1 MWASA
6 RDAPCGMLTPQQQ
19 VKARR
24 LKELGIVNPQWT
36 VEAAKNV
43 RLELAIACAFLEQES
58 GGGRNVFGHDRDGQ
72 GNYIFPAMDGT
83 VAVTEELYTEYK
95 RRRGP
100 KGKGG
105 MQGVGPMQLTWYS
118 FQDRAD
124 ELGGCWHPR
133 ANMQTGFEHAADLI
147 RRNGMNL
154 GIKTY
159 NGSGA
164 QADHYLQQMLPRIE
178 KWRAKLKVA
187 PEPLAAPTP
196 PAASPAPPH

>member
-1 MWASA
+1 
-6 RDAPCGMLTPQQQ
+6 MLTPQQQ

-43 RLELAIACAFLEQES
+43 GLELAIACAFLEQES

-196 PAASPAPPH
+196 PAASRAPPH

>member
-1 MWASA
+1 V
-6 RDAPCGMLTPQQQ
+6 LTPQQQ
-19 VKARR
+19 VKAR
-24 LKELGIVNPQWT
+24 LLIVLGIVNPQWT
-36 VEAAKNV
+36 VEAEHNTG
-43 RLELAIACAFLEQES
+43 LELAIACAFLEQES

-72 GNYIFPAMDGT
+72 GRYIFPAKDGD

-105 MQGVGPMQLTWYS
+105 MQGVGPMQLTFYS

-124 ELGGCWHPR
+124 ELGGCWQPR
-133 ANMQTGFEHAADLI
+133 ANMQAGFEHAADLI

-159 NGSGA
+159 NGSGP
-164 QADHYLQQMLPRIE
+164 QADRYLAQMLPRIE
-178 KWRAKLKVA
+178 KWRAKLKV
-187 PEPLAAPTP
+187 PPKPLAT
-196 PAASPAPPH
+196 PAAPVPPH

>member
-1 MWASA
+1 
-6 RDAPCGMLTPQQQ
+6 MLTPQQQ

-24 LKELGIVNPQWT
+24 LRELGIVNPQWT
-36 VEAAKNV
+36 VEAAHNAG
-43 RLELAIACAFLEQES
+43 LELAIACAFLEQES
-58 GGGRNVFGHDRDGQ
+58 GGGHNVFGHDQDAHGK
-72 GNYIFPAMDGT
+72 YIFPAKKGT

-133 ANMQTGFEHAADLI
+133 ANMQAAFEHAADLI
-147 RRNGMNL
+147 RRNGLNL
-154 GIKTY
+154 GIKAY
-159 NGSGA
+159 NGSGP

-187 PEPLAAPTP
+187 PKPLGAPTP